1 VGTVKRLGVRLPEAE
16 DKEFAETSR
25 LPDLAFAKDDLE
37 LSKDER
43 DPVRRAPYP
52 PLPS

>member
-1 VGTVKRLGVRLPEAE
+1 MGTVKRLGVRLPES
-16 DKEFAETSR
+16 KEFAETSR
-25 LPDLAFAKDDLE
+25 LPDLAFVKDDLE